1 MSERIEEARR
11 NLKQIRTLKGW
22 EEAYRTA
29 GLPDADK
36 LDNLSKKERNTY
48 SKRLSRVIN
57 RRTGGYNPLNE
68 SQATRVSNTI
78 QDEMYLDGLAELR
91 AERAIKRIDRVKA
104 EGRKETRATFGKD
117 GEFPSTRQLKL
128 NLEKNKKLTPEQKS
142 RVREAFNDARETGNS
157 KLIRSAY
164 ATLLG
169 DVDVSAL
176 DEDSRQDFQRKV
188 ERAERAVERDNQ

>member
-22 EEAYRTA
+22 KEAYRTA
-29 GLPDADK
+29 GLPNADK

-57 RRTGGYNPLNE
+57 RRTGGYNPLTQT
-68 SQATRVSNTI
+68 QATRVSNTI

-91 AERAIKRIDRVKA
+91 AEKAIKRIDRVKA

-128 NLEKNKKLTPEQKS
+128 NLDKNKKLTPEQKA
-142 RVREAFNDARETGNS
+142 RVRDAFSEARETGNS
-157 KLIRSAY
+157 ALIRRAY
-164 ATLLG
+164 STLLAE
-169 DVDVSAL
+169 VDISNL
-176 DEDSRQDFQRKV
+176 EEERREDFQRKV